1 MSEQLNDPQN
11 LDVPN
16 FDVLNDVLTTLRF
29 RGSIFFR
36 SQLAA
41 PWGISLQKTGLPRF
55 HIALSGICF
64 VGSDAH
70 EAVEVM
76 QKDIVMLPGGNAHWI
91 ADKPGRKLVPDSDAG
106 EACQLGNP
114 LFQSGEIT
122 NQIMC
127 GIVNYD
133 QQGAHPILDSLPE
146 VIHFPMIKPDEP
158 IWMTVAL
165 MNAEIQR
172 LQKDD
177 DPIIDRLTEVLFLQ
191 LLYKFASNNEGACG
205 FLAALQDRRL
215 YQALTLIHQSPEFN
229 WSLVEL
235 GNRVGM
241 SRATLVR
248 HFESS
253 IGIAPMT
260 YLRNWR
266 LLKAHNMIKYSITS
280 IEQIAISVGFA
291 SAASLNKAFVR
302 FYQCTPSELR
312 RNKSS
317 GLV

>member
-1 MSEQLNDPQN
+1 VSEQLNEPHG
-11 LDVPN
+11 

-41 PWGISLQKTGLPRF
+41 PWGISLHETGFPRF
-55 HIALSGICF
+55 HIALSGTCF
-64 VGSDAH
+64 VGSEEHA
-70 EAVEVM
+70 AVEVM
-76 QKDIVMLPGGNAHWI
+76 QKDIVMLPTGNAHWI
-91 ADKPGRKLVPDSDAG
+91 ADRPGRKLVSENDTG

-114 LFQSGEIT
+114 LFQNGEIT

-133 QQGAHPILDSLPE
+133 QHGAHPILDALPE
-146 VIHFPMIKPDEP
+146 VIHFPMLKPDEP

-165 MNAEIQR
+165 MNAEIER
-172 LQKDD
+172 LQRQD

-191 LLYKFASNNEGACG
+191 LLYKFASNNGAACG

-215 YQALTLIHQSPEFN
+215 HQALTLIHRSPEFA
-229 WSLVEL
+229 WSLEEL

-260 YLRNWR
+260 YIRNWR
-266 LLKAHNMIKYSITS
+266 LLKAHNQIKTSITP
-280 IEQIAISVGFA
+280 IEQVAHTVGFS

-302 FYQCTPSELR
+302 FYHCTPSELR
-312 RNKSS
+312 RKS
-317 GLV
+317 

>member
-1 MSEQLNDPQN
+1 MSEQLNNPQ
-11 LDVPN
+11 D
-16 FDVLNDVLTTLRF
+16 FDVLDDVLTTLRF

-41 PWGISLQKTGLPRF
+41 PWGIALQKTGLPRF
-55 HIALSGICF
+55 HIALSGTCF
-64 VGSDAH
+64 VGSEGH

-114 LFQSGEIT
+114 LFQNGEIT

-133 QQGAHPILDSLPE
+133 RQGAHPILDSLPE
-146 VIHFPMIKPDEP
+146 VIHFPMLKPDEP

-172 LQKDD
+172 LQKQD

-205 FLAALQDRRL
+205 FLAALKDRRL

-229 WSLVEL
+229 WSLEEL

-266 LLKAHNMIKYSITS
+266 LLKAHNMIKYTITP
-280 IEQIAISVGFA
+280 IEQIAIAVGFA

-312 RNKSS
+312 RNKDADKT
-317 GLV
+317 